1 MDPFIVLSFVG
12 VLLLGF
18 MIGRITA
25 TPAPPRG
32 PSSRLNTLESVPHR
46 KPGTDPGRTSM
57 GIEPEATGPDAD
69 IEELI
74 RNGRIINAIKLYR
87 NRYDVGLREA
97 KDAVEAM
104 AERLQ

>member
-1 MDPFIVLSFVG
+1 MVLSFVG
-12 VLLLGF
+12 VLVLGF

-25 TPAPPRG
+25 TPASPRG
-32 PSSRLNTLESVPHR
+32 TTSRMNTLESVPPR
-46 KPGTDPGRTSM
+46 KPNADLTRASAGT
-57 GIEPEATGPDAD
+57 EPEASGPDAD

-74 RNGRIINAIKLYR
+74 RNDRVINAIKLYR
-87 NRYDVGLREA
+87 NRYGVDLREA